1 MEGTER
7 EGERVRERER
17 DRVRVTAICWVC
29 ACVYSVGEIKI
40 KTDVRVWCRGPRRPW
55 PFLTHLPECILS
67 WLPGFF
73 HIHSTALRTQTAV
86 AGRHALLSC
95 VCEYMCEAE
104 GGGVESECVCAREC
118 VCLCVRVRVCYKRPS
133 ISRARSSSV
142 AGIRMTSLPPWQQ

>member
-7 EGERVRERER
+7 EGERARERER

-86 AGRHALLSC
+86 AGRQALLSC
-95 VCEYMCEAE
+95 VCEYRCKAE
-104 GGGVESECVCAREC
+104 GGGVESECVCARESVYVC
-118 VCLCVRVRVCYKRPS
+118 VCVCVCVINAHLS
-133 ISRARSSSV
+133 
-142 AGIRMTSLPPWQQ
+142 AGLEAAVWPVLG